1 MNSGIDIFR
10 KTLLIFLC
18 IWFFIAVV
26 LNIFGIDLYFMFDMN
41 LPVDEHLFRLET
53 CRLATGC
60 ILLTVVTRYVFSLK
74 ALPSLSVVYYYGIY
88 FVIGA
93 CILAFRDGIGIEKMH
108 FLGIVI
114 LYCVLLKFEINQKKK
129 DSIGRFRRDY
139 F

>member
-1 MNSGIDIFR
+1 MHSGIEIFR

-26 LNIFGIDLYFMFDMN
+26 LNIFGLDLYFMFDVN

-53 CRLATGC
+53 VRLATGC

-74 ALPSLSVVYYYGIY
+74 ALPSLSIVYYYGIY

-93 CILAFRDGIGIEKMH
+93 CIIAIRDGFGIQKMG

-114 LYCVLLKFEINQKKK
+114 LYCVLIKFEINQKRKNTV
-129 DSIGRFRRDY
+129 GRFRRDY